1 MSRARV
7 ILDCDPG
14 IDDAIS
20 LLVAMASPDDFDILG
35 ITTVAGN
42 IDVEISTRN
51 ACGIRE
57 LAKRADIPIYAGCPR
72 PLVNEPVFAP
82 HIHGDTGL
90 GGWVLPDAGTA
101 VENRHAVDFIIDT
114 LLDAEDNSVTL
125 VPTGPLTNIA
135 VALIK
140 TPTILPKIKEIVLM
154 GGARREGG
162 NITASAEFNMK
173 ADPHA
178 AHVVLQCKRPIIA
191 IGLDAT
197 TQIRCSPSRM
207 KTLAQID
214 TVVGRA
220 AAMMLGHVNQV
231 YADYYGEEGA
241 ALHDPC
247 TIGYLLAP
255 HLFTSRPCLM
265 QVETGSS
272 LTSGHTAI
280 DLRGKSGRPNNAQW
294 VEGLNADAVF
304 SLIVER
310 LKRL

>member
-1 MSRARV
+1 MTPRPV

-20 LLVAMASPDDFDILG
+20 LLVAMASPDEFNILG

-42 IDVEISTRN
+42 VDVETGTTN

-57 LAKRADIPIYAGCPR
+57 LAKRNDIPIYAGCPR
-72 PLVNEPVFAP
+72 PLVNEPVFAE

-90 GGWVLPDAGTA
+90 GGCRLPAAKASVGD
-101 VENRHAVDFIIDT
+101 RHAVDFIIDT
-114 LLDAEDNSVTL
+114 LSNADDNSVTL

-140 TPTILPKIKEIVLM
+140 TPAIASKIREIVLM

-178 AHVVLQCKRPIIA
+178 AHVVMKCGRPIIA

-197 TQIRCSPSRM
+197 TQFRCSPARM
-207 KTLAQID
+207 KLLDQLD
-214 TVVGRA
+214 SPVGHA
-220 AAMMLGHVNQV
+220 AAEMLGYVNQV

-247 TIGYLLAP
+247 TIAYLLAP
-255 HLFTSRPCLM
+255 HLFKSRPCLM
-265 QVETGSS
+265 EIEISS
-272 LTSGHTAI
+272 QLTSGHTAI
-280 DLRGKSGRPNNAQW
+280 DLRGKSGRPDNALW
-294 VEGLNADAVF
+294 VDGLDPDAVF
-304 SLIVER
+304 SLIIER
-310 LKRL
+310 LRRL